1 MDFSSS
7 SSSSSDGDDSVTSDA
22 DRRLR
27 KSSKKSKGSKKKK
40 SSRSKSKS
48 SKEKKHKKSSRRHHD
63 SDDKKRRKEKKDRKR
78 KDRGSSDEDSSSQS
92 SRREHKRS
100 RKERERKSKKRSK
113 KEKERDSRGRSTN
126 GDDNNHSS
134 PPVDA
139 RSTNLARALNRLLGE
154 HPPMASELPLI
165 LIRLAGGTTMDLRH
179 MTDASAAHG
188 LQNVLSCLQPFG
200 VNEEDHVWSFSTPA
214 MQQQLGS
221 RQRRD
226 ELVLLRVVRSLLDDV
241 GINMDTVS
249 KYEASTTVD
258 ETVDSSKATSV
269 NQGIDDTE
277 LHPPSQ
283 DVDHHENLR
292 KAMKERTIQFL
303 MAFHDQDAT
312 LGQQLAGLCATI
324 VNGESVSIDGIP
336 DEKLKHGLSSLFEA
350 CGLER
355 SEMDNDDEEEKDED
369 DDDDDDDGP
378 TYGYGLPDDTSSND
392 VNLRIAAV
400 MEACREKPKS
410 RRIMGPMRGTPEDI
424 EQAKALPIHEPEVE
438 DEEDE
443 GPMLP
448 GAVQRGPTL
457 PPELIKAQAERRQLE
472 LKATAAGVEIPKTD
486 ASGREEWILLPGKY
500 DFLSGIK
507 TGQAAT
513 KSRGFQNKKVESKDE
528 APAPIHPAVQRE
540 LDKIMQ
546 AHEEARGPSL
556 MDQHRNKRTK
566 EKEEERAAAAAN
578 GGRGKKNFNWSRD
591 KDLDEGRRVDK
602 DALRMVLG
610 GAADGL
616 KTKFQGGLNH

>member
-7 SSSSSDGDDSVTSDA
+7 SSSCSDGNDDSASSDD
-22 DRRLR
+22 DRRHN
-27 KSSKKSKGSKKKK
+27 KSSKKSKDSKKKK

-48 SKEKKHKKSSRRHHD
+48 RKEKKHKKSSRRHRD

-78 KDRGSSDEDSSSQS
+78 KDRDSSDHDSSSEP

-100 RKERERKSKKRSK
+100 RKERKSRKRSK
-113 KEKERDSRGRSTN
+113 KEKERDSRDRSIN
-126 GDDNNHSS
+126 GDENDDRS
-134 PPVDA
+134 PPVDT
-139 RSTNLARALNRLLGE
+139 RSTNLARALNTLLGE

-179 MTDASAAHG
+179 MTDTSAAHG

-226 ELVLLRVVRSLLDDV
+226 ELVLLRVVRSLLDEV
-241 GINMDTVS
+241 GINLDTVS
-249 KYEASTTVD
+249 KYETSPTVD
-258 ETVDSSKATSV
+258 ESAESSKAPSS
-269 NQGIDDTE
+269 NQGRADTE
-277 LHPPSQ
+277 PPPPPPPPSH
-283 DVDHHENLR
+283 DDDSHENLR
-292 KAMKERTIQFL
+292 KAMKERTMQFL
-303 MAFHDQDAT
+303 MAFHDQDAS

-324 VNGESVSIDGIP
+324 ANGESVSIDGIP
-336 DEKLKHGLSSLFEA
+336 DEKLKDGLSSLFEA
-350 CGLER
+350 CGLEK
-355 SEMDNDDEEEKDED
+355 SEMDDDDDDDDDE
-369 DDDDDDDGP
+369 DDDDDDGP
-378 TYGYGLPDDTSSND
+378 TYGYGLPNGASSND

-400 MEACREKPKS
+400 MEACSEKPKS
-410 RRIMGPMRGTPEDI
+410 RRMMGPMRGTPEDI
-424 EQAKALPIHEPEVE
+424 EQANALPIHEPEE
-438 DEEDE
+438 DDEEDE

-486 ASGREEWILLPGKY
+486 ASGREEWILLPGKH

-513 KSRGFQNKKVESKDE
+513 QSRGFQNKKVESKDE
-528 APAPIHPAVQRE
+528 EVVPIHPAVQRE

-546 AHEEARGPSL
+546 AHDEARGPSL
-556 MDQHRNKRTK
+556 MDQHRDKRTK
-566 EKEEERAAAAAN
+566 EKEAAAAAAAN